1 MVKLIIFIALLCLG
15 LISARGPGGF
25 GRPGGFRPSG
35 GGNYHGGPSG
45 GNGNIPASTLCA
57 NDTLAPLYV
66 SQNQALITEL
76 NNNGSFTDLAKNRE
90 KEWAYFQNATNNEL
104 LASNCT
110 EYFAGLNAARALDMA
125 DKKQQEQY
133 TKIGDGRFKNILRNL
148 GIGVRGD
155 SHEK

>member
-25 GRPGGFRPSG
+25 RRPGGFGPSG

-45 GNGNIPASTLCA
+45 DNGNALASTLCA
-57 NDTLAPLYV
+57 NDTLASLYV

-76 NNNGSFTDLAKNRE
+76 NNNGSFTDLAQKRV

-110 EYFAGLNAARALDMA
+110 EYCAGLNAARADDMA
-125 DKKQQEQY
+125 AKNQRDQY
-133 TKIGDGRFKNILRNL
+133 TKIGEGRFKNILRSL